1 MDYRE
6 PFSRPRSRGASGDL
20 LPVITASQI
29 TSQLSPPLNTNRLIF
44 GTVLV
49 LFLEQKNNIEKRVIR
64 FVSPVFL
71 ILTSLIRARL
81 NVYLTW
87 IWIPPVPNV
96 SEPGLVQAG
105 SRL

>member
-49 LFLEQKNNIEKRVIR
+49 LFLEQKKNIEKRVIR

-71 ILTSLIRARL
+71 ISTSLIGARL

-87 IWIPPVPNV
+87 IRISPVPNV
-96 SEPGLVQAG
+96 SEPGG
-105 SRL
+105 